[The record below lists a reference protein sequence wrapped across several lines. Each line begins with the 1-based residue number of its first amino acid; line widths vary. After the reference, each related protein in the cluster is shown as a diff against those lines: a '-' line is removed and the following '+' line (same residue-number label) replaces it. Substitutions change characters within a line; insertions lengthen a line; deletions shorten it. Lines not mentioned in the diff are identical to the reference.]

1 MNNFGALT
9 DHFKLTEEGGALAT
23 IGELVASSK
32 TPVAQSRADAADKN
46 GDIVASAWY
55 GNTAGT
61 LHEVSCTYALKSG
74 TLNCADLKLGEASTG
89 IVITSIEISTSNGAW
104 PQITVSG
111 MLGCEALEQGK
122 TWPMPTVSINGKK
135 QAQLMGFVVTTGE
148 LTDCSMS
155 ASCDFARQDGGKGE
169 PVAYGVS
176 GAVASASATAVA
188 NSTDSPVLAAADGWN
203 SSQNSGLEEG
213 QAAWHTANMTVE
225 RLLTVE
231 IAE

>member
-1 MNNFGALT
+1 MTNFGALT
-9 DHFKLTEEGGALAT
+9 DHFGLTGVGGVLET

-32 TPVAQSRADAADKN
+32 TPVAQSRADALDAN

-55 GNTAGT
+55 GNTEGNLYEA
-61 LHEVSCTYALKSG
+61 SCTYALKSG
-74 TLNCADLKLGEASTG
+74 TLACADLKLGEVSAG
-89 IVITSIEISTSNGAW
+89 VVITSIEIATSNAAW

-111 MLGCEALEQGK
+111 MLGCAALEQGK
-122 TWPMPTVSINGKK
+122 KWPMPTVSINGKK
-135 QAQLMGFVVTTGE
+135 QAQLMGLTITTGE

-155 ASCDFARQDGGKGE
+155 ASCDFVRQDDGEGE

-176 GAVASASATAVA
+176 GAVASASGTAVA
-188 NSTDSPVLAAADGWN
+188 NSTDSPVLAVAADWKR
-203 SSQNSGLEEG
+203 SQGSGLEEP
-213 QAAWHTANMTVE
+213 QAAWNTTSMTVE